1 MGKDV
6 SWSERCVLVHNET
19 IEVLD
24 SSKVNDDTLRE
35 VQFYNIAKG
44 NTDKGLVL
52 CEKEN
57 ISLDRPQDF
66 LAEMLKSDKVMTKV
80 RSGLVHHQVRIQNY
94 EEKKLNKVTKKV
106 IKQKKHKKNL
116 EASKEKQKNVAAI
129 DKWKKALKTSGEN
142 APDLNKFVSKE
153 NQAQYK
159 KVSFYLIKTSRRI
172 QRISKWA

>member
-106 IKQKKHKKNL
+106 IKQ
-116 EASKEKQKNVAAI
+116 VI
-129 DKWKKALKTSGEN
+129 
-142 APDLNKFVSKE
+142 
-153 NQAQYK
+153 
-159 KVSFYLIKTSRRI
+159 
-172 QRISKWA
+172 